1 MDLMGQLGE
10 LLGQY
15 SGANA
20 NEAPAEVEQHFD
32 EVAQNVPAGALADGL
47 AAAFRDTTATPA
59 FGNMAA
65 QLFGNSGGSQKA
77 DVMNMLMAAAGPI
90 IMQKMMGGN
99 SGGGGIES
107 ALGGLLGGGGSSA
120 LGGLLGGGGGGGGIG
135 GMLGGLLGGG
145 GSSALAGLLGGG
157 GGGGQISADM
167 ADKIPTDVV
176 EQMAQ
181 HAAEHDPSV
190 MDKLSA
196 IYAEHPTLIKTL
208 GGAALTIALSKIAN
222 SQKNR

>member
-15 SGANA
+15 SGAGG
-20 NEAPAEVEQHFD
+20 NEAPADVEQHFD
-32 EVAQNVPAGALADGL
+32 QIAQNVPSSDLADGL
-47 AAAFRDTTATPA
+47 SAAFRDTTATPA

-77 DVMNMLMAAAGPI
+77 DVVNMLLAAAGPM

-99 SGGGGIES
+99 QGGGGGGIES
-107 ALGGLLGGGGSSA
+107 ALSGMLGGGGNS
-120 LGGLLGGGGGGGGIG
+120 GLA

-145 GSSALAGLLGGG
+145 GASALSGLFGGG
-157 GGGGQISADM
+157 GSAPQVSAEMAEQI
-167 ADKIPTDVV
+167 PNEVV

-190 MDKLSA
+190 MDQLGA
-196 IYAEHPTLIKTL
+196 IYAAHPTLIKTL
-208 GGAALTIALSKIAN
+208 GGAALTIAMAKMAE